1 MEIFLVLIFIA
12 FLTWMTRFIPSKG
25 NPFTRFIKDK
35 ERKKQKLKRRG
46 IDPDRNEVEFMKN
59 YEGSD
64 SYQSYVRKQKEI
76 KLKDQKLLISELK
89 NNKDKSKEEKKALLK
104 KLAKKRVDQLNS
116 EKQEPADRSSSSQIY
131 GKRGGRFRYRTSK
144 NGKLYRQYY

>member
-1 MEIFLVLIFIA
+1 
-12 FLTWMTRFIPSKG
+12 
-25 NPFTRFIKDK
+25 
-35 ERKKQKLKRRG
+35 
-46 IDPDRNEVEFMKN
+46 MKN

-64 SYQSYVRKQKEI
+64 SYQSYIRKQKEI

-89 NNKDKSKEEKKALLK
+89 TNKDKSKEEKKALLK
-104 KLAKKRVDQLNS
+104 KLAKKRVDQLKS
-116 EKQEPADRSSSSQIY
+116 EKQEPTDRSSSSQIY